1 MLSDSQIAAFKADG
15 ALVLR
20 SYIPSDIVDS
30 WLQQWWDQTAAS
42 RDDAASWP
50 GEAPAAEWRVSPKL
64 MDLPQV
70 AALST
75 QLGGPGGFTTSF
87 PFDGHMIPTWPAR
100 EPGAEWS
107 PSGTGHLVIDYYFR
121 LPPAEHSPCRGIR
134 ADPDP
139 MASQDNYGPNGW
151 TGGLNHGFVVTAY
164 LEDIEEGGG
173 CFVRAPTASRAS
185 RFLLQSS

>member
-20 SYIPSDIVDS
+20 SYIPPDIVDS

-100 EPGAEWS
+100 EPGA
-107 PSGTGHLVIDYYFR
+107 GLCGAT
-121 LPPAEHSPCRGIR
+121 CIR
-134 ADPDP
+134 
-139 MASQDNYGPNGW
+139 MAPG
-151 TGGLNHGFVVTAY
+151 
-164 LEDIEEGGG
+164 
-173 CFVRAPTASRAS
+173 ASRGSHPALAWPPG
-185 RFLLQSS
+185 RGR

>member
-1 MLSDSQIAAFKADG
+1 MLSDAQIAAFKADG

-30 WLQQWWDQTAAS
+30 WLEQWWAQTAAS

-70 AALST
+70 EALST
-75 QLGGPGGFTTSF
+75 QLGGPGGFTTSY

-107 PSGTGHLVIDYYFR
+107 PSGMGHL
-121 LPPAEHSPCRGIR
+121 
-134 ADPDP
+134 
-139 MASQDNYGPNGW
+139 DNYGPNGW

-173 CFVRAPTASRAS
+173 CFVRAPTTSRAH
-185 RFLLQSS
+185 FCAH